1 MKRQILS
8 IVSALS
14 FVAAS
19 SAWAAE
25 DRVSTMQP
33 FEKGDVFV
41 ASSVM
46 DDPDDDHAG
55 TGRLIQYD
63 ADLNEKGVLW
73 IEGTRHKV
81 GGLNFGPDGTL
92 WGFAQ
97 LTPVVLEFSPDG
109 RQKPI
114 RKYTDRTYSTITFG
128 QDGSLYFGEH
138 LQGQRTDS
146 DLVSTTFN
154 LLPGRDV
161 IGDGHI
167 FRHNA
172 DGELVQEYKT
182 DTHGGI
188 EGYLAVT
195 STVLVDDDTRMVYV
209 SETGNRVMQY
219 DLKNDKQLPDL
230 ANFEGHPTVGMV
242 LNMNPMKNGDL
253 MISTGTGILALDPK
267 TGELKREYEL
277 EGAGWATM
285 AAHMDGE
292 HIYTGNFFTGELVK
306 MRLSDGE
313 IVARAQTGQQKS
325 LSGLIQYPG

>member
-8 IVSALS
+8 IA
-14 FVAAS
+14 VAIGLLTSS
-19 SAWAAE
+19 SAMAE
-25 DRVSTMQP
+25 QERVSTMQP
-33 FEKGDVFV
+33 FAKGDVIV

-46 DDPDDDHAG
+46 DDPNDDHAG

-109 RQKPI
+109 KQKPI
-114 RKYTDRTYSTITFG
+114 RKYTDRTYSTVTFG
-128 QDGSLYFGEH
+128 KDGSLYFGEH
-138 LQGQRTDS
+138 LEGERTDS
-146 DLVSTTFN
+146 DLVTTTFN
-154 LLPGRDV
+154 LLPGRNV
-161 IGDGHI
+161 IGDGNI

-172 DGELVQEYKT
+172 AGELIQEYNT

-195 STVLVDDDTRMVYV
+195 STVLADDDTRMIYV

-230 ANFEGHPTVGMV
+230 ANFEDHPTVGMV

-253 MISTGTGILALDPK
+253 MISTGVSILVLDPN

-285 AAHMDGE
+285 AASNDGE
-292 HIYTGNFFTGELVK
+292 HIYSGNFFTGELVK

-313 IVARAQTGQQKS
+313 IVARAETGQQKS